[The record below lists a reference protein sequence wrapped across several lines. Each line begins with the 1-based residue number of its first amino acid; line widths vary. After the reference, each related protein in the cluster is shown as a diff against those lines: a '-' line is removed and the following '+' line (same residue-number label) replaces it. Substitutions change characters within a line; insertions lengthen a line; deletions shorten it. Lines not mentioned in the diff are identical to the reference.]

1 MNNNYITI
9 TEVNRYIKEIIN
21 EDLLL
26 RKVYLKGEISN
37 FKAHSRGHYYF
48 TLKDE
53 TSRIA
58 AVMFSFNNKNLKFTP
73 YDGMKVL
80 VTGKIDVYEA
90 SGSYQI
96 YVEDMAPDGVGALYV
111 AFEQLKKKLQ
121 TEGLFDKDKKK
132 KIRRVPNTIGIVT
145 SPTGAAI
152 KDILTTIKRRFP
164 VCNTILFPA
173 LVQGENAANDIANK
187 IKLANEVKDIY
198 GIDTLI
204 VGRGGGSLEDLWPFN
219 EEVVARAIYDSTL
232 PVISAV
238 GHEIDI
244 TISDYVA
251 DLRAPTPTA
260 AAELAVPDINTIITY
275 LNTVSTRSNT
285 ALNNIISNNY
295 QRLENIKNSY
305 ILTRPITMYEIKEQK
320 LDILI
325 DNLNK
330 SINKLLEDNKIKLYT
345 YSNSYVLNNPEI
357 LYKYSSQ
364 KLEHIISKLEV
375 LNPLNTLNRGYAII
389 KKDNKVLSS
398 IKNINNDDIIKISL
412 KDGEVSSKV
421 IKVNKMTKEKEELT
435 FEEKI
440 KLLEEIVKELES
452 GEVPLDDAIN
462 KYTEAMKLAKECSDK
477 LNKVSEKVN
486 KIMTENGK
494 LEDFTVSE

>member
-1 MNNNYITI
+1 MNDNYITI
-9 TEVNRYIKEIIN
+9 TEVNRYIKEILN
-21 EDLLL
+21 DDLLL
-26 RKVYLKGEISN
+26 KKVYLKGEISN

-48 TLKDE
+48 TLKYE
-53 TSRIA
+53 NSRIS
-58 AVMFSFNNKNLKFTP
+58 AVMFSFNNKNLNFTP

-90 SGSYQI
+90 SGAYQI
-96 YVEDMAPDGVGALYV
+96 YVEDMAPDGIGALYV
-111 AFEQLKKKLQ
+111 AFEQLKKKLLA
-121 TEGLFDKDKKK
+121 EGLFDKEKKK
-132 KIRRVPNTIGIVT
+132 KIRRVPNTIGIIT

-173 LVQGENAANDIANK
+173 LVQGEEAALDIAKK
-187 IKLANEVKDIY
+187 IKLANELKDVY

-219 EEVVARAIYDSTL
+219 EEIVARAIYESNI

-238 GHEIDI
+238 GHEIDV

-275 LNTVSTRSNT
+275 LDTSRSRSFT
-285 ALNNIISNNY
+285 ALNNIINNNY
-295 QRLENIKNSY
+295 QRLEGIKNSY

-320 LDILI
+320 LDILL
-325 DNLNK
+325 DNLNRN
-330 SINKLLEDNKIKLYT
+330 INKILENNRIKLYT
-345 YSNSYVLNNPEI
+345 YSNSYILNNPEM
-357 LYKYSSQ
+357 LYKYSAQ

-389 KKDNKVLSS
+389 KREDKVLSS
-398 IKNINNDDIIKISL
+398 IKNINKDDIIKISL
-412 KDGEVSSKV
+412 KDGELSSKV
-421 IKVNKMTKEKEELT
+421 IKV
-435 FEEKI
+435 
-440 KLLEEIVKELES
+440 
-452 GEVPLDDAIN
+452 GE
-462 KYTEAMKLAKECSDK
+462 
-477 LNKVSEKVN
+477 
-486 KIMTENGK
+486 
-494 LEDFTVSE
+494 

>member
-1 MNNNYITI
+1 MNDNYITI
-9 TEVNRYIKEIIN
+9 TEINKYIKEVIN

-26 RKVYLKGEISN
+26 RKVYLRGEISN

-80 VTGKIDVYEA
+80 VTGKIDVYESTGA
-90 SGSYQI
+90 YQI
-96 YVEDMAPDGVGALYV
+96 YVEDMSPDGIGALYV
-111 AFEQLKKKLQ
+111 AFEELKKKLAS
-121 TEGLFDKDKKK
+121 EGLFDKDKKK
-132 KIRRVPNTIGIVT
+132 KIRRIPSTIGIVT

-152 KDILTTIKRRFP
+152 KDILTTLKRRFP
-164 VCNTILFPA
+164 ICNTILFPA
-173 LVQGENAANDIANK
+173 LVQGENASVDIANK
-187 IKLANEVKDIY
+187 IKLANQVKDIY

-219 EEVVARAIYDSTL
+219 EEVVARAIYASEI

-260 AAELAVPDINTIITY
+260 AAELASVDVNTITTY
-275 LNTVSTRSNT
+275 LNTATTRSIT
-285 ALNNIISNNY
+285 ALNNIINNNY
-295 QRLENIKNSY
+295 KRLDSIKNSY
-305 ILTRPITMYEIKEQK
+305 ILTRPISMYEIKEQK
-320 LDILI
+320 LDMLI
-325 DNLNK
+325 DNLDK
-330 SINKLLEDNKIKLYT
+330 SINKVLEDNKVKLFTYT
-345 YSNSYVLNNPEI
+345 NSYILNNPEM

-398 IKNINNDDIIKISL
+398 SKNINIDDIIKISL

-421 IKVNKMTKEKEELT
+421 IKV
-435 FEEKI
+435 
-440 KLLEEIVKELES
+440 
-452 GEVPLDDAIN
+452 GE
-462 KYTEAMKLAKECSDK
+462 
-477 LNKVSEKVN
+477 
-486 KIMTENGK
+486 
-494 LEDFTVSE
+494 

>member
-9 TEVNRYIKEIIN
+9 TEVNKYIKEIIN

-26 RKVYLKGEISN
+26 KKVYLKGEISN

-53 TSRIA
+53 NSRIA
-58 AVMFSFNNKNLKFTP
+58 AVMFSFNNKNLKFVP

-96 YVEDMAPDGVGALYV
+96 YVEDMMPDGIGALYV
-111 AFEQLKKKLQ
+111 AFEELKKKLQ
-121 TEGLFDKDKKK
+121 EEGLFDKEKKK
-132 KIRRVPNTIGIVT
+132 KIRRIPKVVGIVT

-152 KDILTTIKRRFP
+152 KDILTTIKRRYP
-164 VCNTILFPA
+164 VCETILFPA
-173 LVQGENAANDIANK
+173 LVQGELAAKDIASK

-198 GIDTLI
+198 KIDTLI

-219 EEVVARAIYDSTL
+219 EEIVARAIYESTL

-260 AAELAVPDINTIITY
+260 AGELAVPDINTIITY
-275 LNTVSTRSNT
+275 LDTAASRSYT
-285 ALNNIISNNY
+285 ALNNIINNNY
-295 QRLENIKNSY
+295 KRLDNIKNSY
-305 ILTRPITMYEIKEQK
+305 ILTKPMTMYEIKEQK

-325 DNLNK
+325 DNLDRVITK
-330 SINKLLEDNKIKLYT
+330 IIDNQRVRLFT
-345 YSNSYVLNNPEI
+345 YSNSYILNNPNM
-357 LYKYSSQ
+357 LYKYSDQ
-364 KLEHIISKLEV
+364 KLSHIISKLDV
-375 LNPLNTLNRGYAII
+375 LNPLNTLNRGYSMV
-389 KKDNKVLSS
+389 KKDDKVISS
-398 IKNINNDDIIKISL
+398 IKNIKEEDIITISL
-412 KDGEVSSKV
+412 KDGTVSSKI
-421 IKVNKMTKEKEELT
+421 IKV
-435 FEEKI
+435 
-440 KLLEEIVKELES
+440 
-452 GEVPLDDAIN
+452 GE
-462 KYTEAMKLAKECSDK
+462 
-477 LNKVSEKVN
+477 
-486 KIMTENGK
+486 
-494 LEDFTVSE
+494 

>member
-1 MNNNYITI
+1 MNNSNYITVS
-9 TEVNRYIKEIIN
+9 EVNKYIKEIIN
-21 EDLLL
+21 DDLLL
-26 RKVYLKGEISN
+26 KKVYLRGEISN

-53 TSRIA
+53 NSRIA
-58 AVMFSFNNKNLKFTP
+58 AVMFSFNNRNLKFVP

-90 SGSYQI
+90 SGAYQI
-96 YVEDMAPDGVGALYV
+96 YVEDMAPDGIGALYV
-111 AFEQLKKKLQ
+111 AFEELKKKLLA
-121 TEGLFDKDKKK
+121 EGLFDKDKKK
-132 KIRRVPNTIGIVT
+132 KIRRIPRRIGIVT

-164 VCNTILFPA
+164 VCETILFPA
-173 LVQGENAANDIANK
+173 LVQGEEAASDIAKK
-187 IKLANEVKDIY
+187 IKLANEVKDVY
-198 GIDTLI
+198 KIDTLI

-219 EEVVARAIYDSTL
+219 EEVVARAIYDSDI

-238 GHEIDI
+238 GHEIDV

-275 LNTVSTRSNT
+275 LDTARSRCYT
-285 ALNNIISNNY
+285 AINNILNNNYKKLNN
-295 QRLENIKNSY
+295 LKNSY
-305 ILTRPITMYEIKEQK
+305 ILTRPMSMYEIKEQK

-330 SINKLLEDNKIKLYT
+330 AISKKIDNTKVRLYT
-345 YSNSYVLNNPEI
+345 CSNSYILNNPEM

-364 KLEHIISKLEV
+364 RLEHMISKLEV

-389 KKDNKVLSS
+389 KKDDKVLSS
-398 IKNINNDDIIKISL
+398 IKNIKKNDTLTIKL
-412 KDGEVSSKV
+412 KDGEVTSKI
-421 IKVNKMTKEKEELT
+421 IKV
-435 FEEKI
+435 
-440 KLLEEIVKELES
+440 
-452 GEVPLDDAIN
+452 GE
-462 KYTEAMKLAKECSDK
+462 
-477 LNKVSEKVN
+477 
-486 KIMTENGK
+486 
-494 LEDFTVSE
+494 

>member
-1 MNNNYITI
+1 MNDNYITI
-9 TEVNRYIKEIIN
+9 TEVNKYIKEVIN

-26 RKVYLKGEISN
+26 RKVYLRGEISN

-80 VTGKIDVYEA
+80 VTGKIDVYESTGA
-90 SGSYQI
+90 YQI
-96 YVEDMAPDGVGALYV
+96 YVEDMSPDGIGALYV
-111 AFEQLKKKLQ
+111 AFEELKKKLAS
-121 TEGLFDKDKKK
+121 EGLFDKDKKK
-132 KIRRVPNTIGIVT
+132 KIRRIPSTIGIIT

-152 KDILTTIKRRFP
+152 KDILTTLKRRFP
-164 VCNTILFPA
+164 ICNTILFPT
-173 LVQGENAANDIANK
+173 LVQGENASIDIANK
-187 IKLANEVKDIY
+187 IKLANQVKDIY

-219 EEVVARAIYDSTL
+219 EEVVARAIYASEI

-260 AAELAVPDINTIITY
+260 AAELASVDVNTITTY
-275 LNTVSTRSNT
+275 LNTATTRSIT
-285 ALNNIISNNY
+285 ALNNIINNNY
-295 QRLENIKNSY
+295 KRLDSIKNSY
-305 ILTRPITMYEIKEQK
+305 ILTRPISMYEIKEQK
-320 LDILI
+320 LDMLI
-325 DNLNK
+325 DNLDK
-330 SINKLLEDNKIKLYT
+330 SINKVLEDNKVKLFTYT
-345 YSNSYVLNNPEI
+345 NSYILNNPEM

-389 KKDNKVLSS
+389 KKDDKVLSS
-398 IKNINNDDIIKISL
+398 SKNINIDDIIKISL

-421 IKVNKMTKEKEELT
+421 IKV
-435 FEEKI
+435 
-440 KLLEEIVKELES
+440 
-452 GEVPLDDAIN
+452 GE
-462 KYTEAMKLAKECSDK
+462 
-477 LNKVSEKVN
+477 
-486 KIMTENGK
+486 
-494 LEDFTVSE
+494 

>member
-1 MNNNYITI
+1 MNDNYITI
-9 TEVNRYIKEIIN
+9 TEINKYIKEIIN

-26 RKVYLKGEISN
+26 RKVYLRGEISN

-80 VTGKIDVYEA
+80 VTGKIDVYE
-90 SGSYQI
+90 STGTYQI
-96 YVEDMAPDGVGALYV
+96 YVEDMSPDGIGALYV
-111 AFEQLKKKLQ
+111 AFEELKKKLAS
-121 TEGLFDKDKKK
+121 EGLFDKDKKK
-132 KIRRVPNTIGIVT
+132 KIRRIPSTIGIIT

-152 KDILTTIKRRFP
+152 KDILTTLKRRFP
-164 VCNTILFPA
+164 ICNTILFPA
-173 LVQGENAANDIANK
+173 LVQGENASIDIANK
-187 IKLANEVKDIY
+187 IKLANQVKDIY

-219 EEVVARAIYDSTL
+219 EEVVARAIYASEI

-260 AAELAVPDINTIITY
+260 AAELASVDVNTITTY
-275 LNTVSTRSNT
+275 LNTATTRSIT
-285 ALNNIISNNY
+285 ALNNIINNNY
-295 QRLENIKNSY
+295 KRLDSIKNSY
-305 ILTRPITMYEIKEQK
+305 ILTRPISMYEIKEQK
-320 LDILI
+320 LDMLI
-325 DNLNK
+325 DNLDK
-330 SINKLLEDNKIKLYT
+330 SINKVLEDNKVKLFTYT
-345 YSNSYVLNNPEI
+345 NSYILNNPEM

-389 KKDNKVLSS
+389 KKDDKVLSS
-398 IKNINNDDIIKISL
+398 SKNINIDDIIKISL

-421 IKVNKMTKEKEELT
+421 IKV
-435 FEEKI
+435 
-440 KLLEEIVKELES
+440 
-452 GEVPLDDAIN
+452 GE
-462 KYTEAMKLAKECSDK
+462 
-477 LNKVSEKVN
+477 
-486 KIMTENGK
+486 
-494 LEDFTVSE
+494 